1 MRKIVLIL
9 LTLVLFSAIAYLGYS
24 ILKKDKKEEII
35 REQISQLP
43 DFTLS
48 DVEGNSHSLKK
59 LVENK
64 ASLLVYFNSTCEICQ
79 LEMNTISNRIKE
91 FEAYNLIFVTVE
103 PPEEITGFITELQ
116 LESRKNVHFLVDSE
130 MEVAGY
136 YGVKGVPALF
146 IYDDTGTLV
155 DNYTGPIKVDLI
167 LEKLSQRRKEP
178 TL

>member
-1 MRKIVLIL
+1 MRKILLII

-24 ILKKDKKEEII
+24 ILQKDKQEEIVQ
-35 REQISQLP
+35 EQISQLP

-48 DVEGNSHSLKK
+48 DVEGNSHSLKRIAGNK
-59 LVENK
+59 STLV
-64 ASLLVYFNSTCEICQ
+64 VYFNSTCEICQ
-79 LEMNTISNRIKE
+79 MELNSLSKRIKE

-103 PPEEITGFITELQ
+103 PPEEIKGFITELQ

-146 IYDDTGTLV
+146 IYDSTGNLV
-155 DNYTGPIKVDLI
+155 DSYTGPVKVDLI
-167 LEKLSQRRKEP
+167 LDKLKEGKESA
-178 TL
+178 L